1 MGSRGQALLNMVYFS
16 HLIKNKK
23 KIQTLVNL
31 KKEWAEQFL
40 KWLIMLT
47 SQMTFVEEAKKLMKI
62 AV

>member
-31 KKEWAEQFL
+31 KKEWTEQFL